1 MIYVANPLYDA
12 VFKYMMEDERIAKTL
27 LSALL
32 QKTVIAVEMRRH
44 EYPNISRDAISMF
57 RVDFA
62 ATVLENDGS
71 KKLIL
76 IELQKTW
83 LETETLRFR
92 QYLAVQY
99 NNKENMR
106 KETKGKY
113 ALPTVAVYL
122 LGHCV
127 GQFTEPVIYAK
138 HKIYDYEG
146 NEVHQET
153 PDPFV
158 ESLQHD
164 SIIVQIPLLRG
175 RVNNRLEKIL
185 SVFDQSQIYPDD
197 QRMLELDEN
206 KYVDDAEMTHILHR
220 LQSAAANP
228 DIRNR
233 MNAED
238 EFFQALEDRDT
249 TIMQQDK
256 ILKEQKATL
265 EEQETTLKEQETTL
279 KEQET
284 TLKEQETT
292 LKEQETA
299 LKEQKATLKEQETA
313 LKEKDASLRA
323 AVLALSKSGMTA
335 EMIAKT
341 LNIKEEKIQEI
352 LS

>member
-1 MIYVANPLYDA
+1 MMIYVANPLYDA

-62 ATVLENDGS
+62 ATVLEDDGS
-71 KKLIL
+71 KNLIL

-99 NNKENMR
+99 NNKENMH
-106 KETKGKY
+106 KDTKGKF

-127 GQFTEPVIYAK
+127 GEFTEPVIYAK
-138 HKIYDYEG
+138 HKVYDYEG
-146 NEVHQET
+146 NEIIQEK

-206 KYVDDAEMTHILHR
+206 KYGDDAEMTHILHR

-249 TIMQQDK
+249 TIMTQKKELEKQKAALEEKDAA
-256 ILKEQKATL
+256 IEEQKAAIEEKDAAL
-265 EEQETTLKEQETTL
+265 EEQ
-279 KEQET
+279 
-284 TLKEQETT
+284 
-292 LKEQETA
+292 
-299 LKEQKATLKEQETA
+299 KAAIE
-313 LKEKDASLRA
+313 EKDASLRA
-323 AVLALSKSGMTA
+323 AVLALSKSGMNA

-341 LNIKEEKIQEI
+341 LNIGEEKIQEI
-352 LS
+352 LSN

>member
-1 MIYVANPLYDA
+1 
-12 VFKYMMEDERIAKTL
+12 
-27 LSALL
+27 
-32 QKTVIAVEMRRH
+32 MRRH
-44 EYPNISRDAISMF
+44 EYPNISRDTISMF

-62 ATVLENDGS
+62 ATVLEDDGS

-106 KETKGKY
+106 KDTKGKF

-138 HKIYDYEG
+138 HKVYDYGG
-146 NEVHQET
+146 NEILQKK

-206 KYVDDAEMTHILHR
+206 KYADDAEMAHILHR
-220 LQSAAANP
+220 LQSAATNP
-228 DIRNR
+228 EIRNR

-249 TIMQQDK
+249 TIMTQNK
-256 ILKEQKATL
+256 ILKEQKA
-265 EEQETTLKEQETTL
+265 
-279 KEQET
+279 
-284 TLKEQETT
+284 
-292 LKEQETA
+292 A
-299 LKEQKATLKEQETA
+299 LKEQKAA
-313 LKEKDASLRA
+313 LEKQNVALEEKDASLRA
-323 AVLALSKSGMTA
+323 AVVALSKSGLAA

-341 LNIKEEKIQEI
+341 LHIEEEKIKEI